1 VIVLDTNVI
10 SEPLK
15 SMPEPRVMAWLDD
28 QAVETLFIT
37 AISRAELRFGVLKL
51 PDGKRKSALAAQID
65 QVLDLFKG
73 RTLDFDIAASDKL
86 AEIAALCEK
95 AGKPAVA
102 PDAYIAA
109 CAAARGFA
117 VATRNVRHF
126 EPTGVRVIN
135 PWGQVSS

>member
-15 SMPEPRVMAWLDD
+15 SMPEPKVMAWLDE
-28 QAVETLFIT
+28 QADETLFIT

-51 PDGKRKSALAAQID
+51 PDGKRKSALAAQIER
-65 QVLDLFKG
+65 VLDLFKE

-86 AEIAALCEK
+86 AEIAARC
-95 AGKPAVA
+95 
-102 PDAYIAA
+102 
-109 CAAARGFA
+109 
-117 VATRNVRHF
+117 VRHF

-135 PWGQVSS
+135 PWK

>member
-1 VIVLDTNVI
+1 MIILDTNVI

-15 SMPEPRVMAWLDD
+15 SMPEPKVMAWLDD
-28 QAVETLFIT
+28 QADETLFIT

-51 PDGKRKSALAAQID
+51 PDGKRKNALATQIE
-65 QVLDLFKG
+65 QVLDLFKK
-73 RTLDFDIAASDKL
+73 RTLDFDSAAADKL
-86 AEIAALCEK
+86 AEIAARCEK

-117 VATRNVRHF
+117 VATRNGRHF

-135 PWGQVSS
+135 PWKQASF

>member
-1 VIVLDTNVI
+1 MIVLDTNVI

-15 SMPEPRVMAWLDD
+15 SMPEPKVMAWLDE
-28 QAVETLFIT
+28 QAHETLFIT

-51 PDGKRKSALAAQID
+51 PDGKRKRALAAQIER
-65 QVLDLFKG
+65 VLDLFKE

-86 AEIAALCEK
+86 AEIAARCEQT
-95 AGKPAVA
+95 GKPAVA

-135 PWGQVSS
+135 PWK

>member
-1 VIVLDTNVI
+1 MIVLDTNVL

-15 SMPEPRVMAWLDD
+15 TKPSPKTMEWLD
-28 QAVETLFIT
+28 QQSAETLFIT

-51 PDGKRKSALAAQID
+51 PDGKRKSALAAQIER
-65 QVLDLFKG
+65 VLDLFRE
-73 RTLDFDIAASDKL
+73 RTLDFDAAAADKL
-86 AEIAALCEK
+86 AEIAAHCERI
-95 AGKPAVA
+95 GKRATA

-126 EPTGVRVIN
+126 EHTGVRMIN
-135 PWGQVSS
+135 PWE

>member
-1 VIVLDTNVI
+1 MIVLDTNVI

-15 SMPEPRVMAWLDD
+15 SIPEPKVMAWLDD
-28 QAVETLFIT
+28 QADETLFIT

-51 PDGKRKSALAAQID
+51 PEGKRKSALAAQIER
-65 QVLDLFKG
+65 VLDLFKE
-73 RTLDFDIAASDKL
+73 RTLEFDIAASDKL
-86 AEIAALCEK
+86 AEIAALCEQ

-102 PDAYIAA
+102 PDVYIAA

-126 EPTGVRVIN
+126 EPTGVPIIN
-135 PWGQVSS
+135 PWK